1 MKEEADF
8 IVETTTERMNKA
20 IEHLEN
26 ELRGIRAGKAS
37 PSMLMSVMVD
47 YYGLSLIHILWFT
60 SILLLPFALKHRHLR
75 GQPVQFFAW

>member
-47 YYGLSLIHILWFT
+47 YYGTLTPLQQVS
-60 SILLLPFALKHRHLR
+60 SIGAPDARTITI
-75 GQPVQFFAW
+75 QPWEKP